1 MMRLSDALGLISQE
15 WRVPISELMSY
26 HRVLRAAN
34 MIEAQPAGRGRSDVS
49 EDTILRFVLAFCVS
63 RYAAHSAERL
73 ALALEMRRPKTR
85 LPWIPN
91 EAEST
96 APAFFLQDRLFD
108 TLKHAVRHFAAS
120 PNPDRLPTLSFK
132 FENYEAYAEMLYSNS
147 WFPGMKLTRKSQD
160 IVFLN
165 FKDTDARDTLVFQQQ
180 KTFHTSTIKML
191 ANIIKTAG

>member
-1 MMRLSDALGLISQE
+1 MRLSDALGLISQE

-26 HRVLRAAN
+26 HRVLRSAD

-73 ALALEMRRPKTR
+73 ALALEMRRPRTSY
-85 LPWIPN
+85 PWIPS

-96 APAFFLQDRLFD
+96 APAFFLQDNLFD

-120 PNPDRLPTLSFK
+120 REPDKLPVLKFK
-132 FENYEAYAEMLYSNS
+132 FQNYEMLADMWYQPA
-147 WFPGMKLTRKSQD
+147 WFPKMELPRKDNS
-160 IVFLN
+160 ITFLN
-165 FKDTDARDTLVFQQQ
+165 YNDPDAAEYLGFQQQ
-180 KTFHTSTIKML
+180 KVFHTSTIKML
-191 ANIIKTAG
+191 ANIIRADR